1 MESKFIKQMMDDSL
15 IDVATGLVDRHP
27 LRAYDAVQLAGC
39 IMLRTNSGGDE
50 PTFVCSDRRLIEAA
64 EAEGLSALDPTVS

>member
-1 MESKFIKQMMDDSL
+1 VIDGACSL
-15 IDVATGLVDRHP
+15 ADRHA

-39 IMLRTNSGGDE
+39 LTLKTSSTRDE

-64 EAEGLSALDPTVS
+64 ESEGLPVMDPSAP